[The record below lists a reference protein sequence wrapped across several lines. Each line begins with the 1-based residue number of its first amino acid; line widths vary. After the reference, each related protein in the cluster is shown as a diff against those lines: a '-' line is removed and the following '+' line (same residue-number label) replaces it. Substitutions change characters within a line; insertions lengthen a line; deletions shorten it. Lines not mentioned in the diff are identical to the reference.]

1 MCLTRVSCCAIVPAV
16 VADLPN
22 RRIGITRGVVCA
34 AGLLV
39 LLAQPNIAAQD
50 EESGPPLYGKEG
62 IRPQAVKQGTLGSC
76 YFHSVAA
83 ALAASDAAGVSKM
96 IQAEKDGTYTVQ
108 FADGRKEIA
117 YPEDIQYS
125 RSSGYDLSDGLW
137 VAVLFRAYAQRVL
150 REALVQAVDKSEM
163 LSLVKHYAE
172 DFVES
177 NDAVVLAYDRAI
189 RASVDQEGEINRAKL
204 EAQVKKE
211 LQPIAVPD
219 DIKDS
224 MVKLIGSGGFFDS
237 VAAMIRD
244 NGEIFGAY
252 RAVGHGGIAGR
263 AMAAL
268 AGKAIEVPNESAS
281 EASAALAS
289 ATGAHRPIVA
299 CTAGSQFYQQLAN
312 HQPIP
317 QAAKPWYV
325 NAHCFTVLGYDS
337 DAQTVTLRNP
347 WGQPPQPD
355 GVFRIPL
362 TDFLPAFRGMV
373 TTEK

>member
-1 MCLTRVSCCAIVPAV
+1 LRCAILPAV
-16 VADLPN
+16 ASTFLNN
-22 RRIGITRGVVCA
+22 RTPFSRGVVGLCA
-34 AGLLV
+34 ATLLV
-39 LLAQPNIAAQD
+39 FLSQPGLGAQE
-50 EESGPPLYGKEG
+50 EESTTPLYGKEG

-83 ALAASDAAGVSKM
+83 ALAASDADGVSRM
-96 IQAEKDGTYTVQ
+96 IHAESDGTYSVQ

-137 VAVLFRAYAQRVL
+137 VAVLFRAYAQRVM
-150 REALVQAVDKSEM
+150 REALVQAVDKSEL

-189 RASVDQEGEINRAKL
+189 RASVDQEGEIDRAKL
-204 EAQVKKE
+204 EARVKAE
-211 LQPIAVPD
+211 LQPIAIPD

-224 MVKLIGSGGFFDS
+224 MVKLIESGGFFDS
-237 VAAMIRD
+237 VAEMIRD

-263 AMAAL
+263 AMSAL
-268 AGKAIEVPNESAS
+268 AGKAIEVPNQSAS
-281 EASAALAS
+281 EVSNALAS
-289 ATGAHRPIVA
+289 ATGAHRPVVA
-299 CTAGSQFYQQLAN
+299 CTAGSRFYQQLAN
-312 HQPIP
+312 NQPIP
-317 QAAKPWYV
+317 SEAKAWYV
-325 NAHCFTVLGYDS
+325 NAHCFTVLGYDT

-355 GVFRIPL
+355 GIFRIPL
-362 TDFLPAFRGMV
+362 TDFLPAFRGIV
-373 TTEK
+373 TTEQ